1 MSFCP
6 VSKTLRHLKCVG
18 NINFFCRVQKRRW
31 VPVQLAGPLV
41 LKNGRAV
48 YKNMFFVESRKE
60 VECQYIYQKHFFLY
74 STVKSHARLQK
85 YIFREGR
92 GGHGHQAHHQ
102 NLKQCRR
109 AMYSMVKWK
118 ARDQYSVRYRFQNP
132 QFTVK
137 RLENLYSDT
146 LFWQRIRYY

>member
-1 MSFCP
+1 MAERIEWGYLGTGGSKLEFFFKKSCRSVRNIMSVCEKNHVGLWEKIFLSENFTRKYP
-6 VSKTLRHLKCVG
+6 HMHRKKIPDYLHL
-18 NINFFCRVQKRRW
+18 FAE
-31 VPVQLAGPLV
+31 VPRLTT
-41 LKNGRAV
+41 
-48 YKNMFFVESRKE
+48 SIWRK
-60 VECQYIYQKHFFLY
+60 I
-74 STVKSHARLQK
+74 
-85 YIFREGR
+85 
-92 GGHGHQAHHQ
+92 HQ

-109 AMYSMVKWK
+109 AMYIQYSMVKWK